1 MTLISC
7 KTEKIRLE
15 ISLRKLETSKEHF
28 FQRWAQERTEMV
40 KNLIDA
46 DAEVIKKRWKGYTE
60 ELYRK
65 DLNDLD
71 NHNGVVSHS
80 KPDTVEDEVKWALG
94 STAAN
99 KASEVIGFQQ
109 SYFKSPKMMLLEY
122 CIQYVNKFGKLSSD
136 HRTGKGQ
143 SSSQFP
149 RMEVLKNIQI
159 TRQLHSFPMLVSK
172 SLQVRLQY
180 YMNRQLPDVQVRF

>member
-1 MTLISC
+1 
-7 KTEKIRLE
+7 
-15 ISLRKLETSKEHF
+15 
-28 FQRWAQERTEMV
+28 MV

-99 KASEVIGFQQ
+99 KASGGDRIPAELLKIL
-109 SYFKSPKMMLLEY
+109 KMMLL
-122 CIQYVNKFGKLSSD
+122 K
-136 HRTGKGQ
+136 
-143 SSSQFP
+143 
-149 RMEVLKNIQI
+149 
-159 TRQLHSFPMLVSK
+159 
-172 SLQVRLQY
+172 
-180 YMNRQLPDVQVRF
+180 